1 MIKITSHKIIT
12 LALLF
17 CLTLYSDDSKN
28 QFTKAEQSV
37 KELGADSY
45 KARKKA
51 VQTLISLGYHARE
64 AVKKVLSSKD
74 PEIKSNAQ
82 KVWQEIRW
90 AIVPQ
95 NPKRVNAFFL
105 KLKKK
110 TATYKDWQELL
121 NLCGVHSLKIII
133 EAQKANIDFSTEAE
147 EKAGFDL
154 VGNGAFDEL
163 NESPKLNL
171 SSMLKSIVSQSD
183 MSVLV
188 KEINSYD
195 KKETERVRQ
204 LLHGTI
210 NTASA
215 YFQKTILTL
224 ASPIS
229 PASKTWTL
237 YDEVDFSS
245 KMIRGS
251 LTTKELN
258 YLNKNYKSFEI
269 DQFYKALLILREHK
283 VIDIKVFNS
292 MAVSRDFSKTKLRI
306 AKIFY
311 SHSEKI
317 LTRQTKLKLL
327 EQGSKLWFVFQKN
340 KLSKKLSNKEF
351 VQQNLELIT
360 NTGNLTDFIDDS
372 FSMSD
377 PQSMPFIEIAQNDD
391 LQSEEHKVWKILS
404 PNMVLMNHFHRTGD
418 FDKAEKFLAKYN
430 ERQQREKDSNELFF
444 SKQKN
449 LIKAETRK
457 ILKKVNLLKADQ
469 HKDAIALLADAAKLN
484 PDILTVL
491 IQKAEWEIKAGNKK
505 DALSA
510 LQTALPITP
519 NNLIEIRDL
528 VHICWDLNASELS
541 RQFISKLSI
550 DDDDYQNISLI
561 SQNHEFFLDMKKAEK
576 FHTLLGLEDF
586 GIARDLFY
594 SKKYTDIMPLCKMP
608 EEGDFQFLWGIMA
621 ARVSEGIKAAKIFSQ
636 HYLFED
642 DWAEAIGMTLA
653 GKLTPQELI
662 NEATSPLSFGGRRG
676 RLTEAYFY
684 AAICYMEKGK
694 EDFRKVHFY
703 LDKCIKLN
711 FRDYYEYISAKV
723 LKKILPEPPK

>member
-1 MIKITSHKIIT
+1 MIKITVHKIIP

-17 CLTLYSDDSKN
+17 CLPLYSDNSQTQYSKV
-28 QFTKAEQSV
+28 EQSV

-45 KARKKA
+45 KVRKKA
-51 VQTLISLGYHARE
+51 VQTLIALGYHARD
-64 AVKKVLSSKD
+64 AVKTVLNSKD

-95 NPKRVNAFFL
+95 NPKKVNGFFL

-110 TATYKDWQELL
+110 AATYKDWQELL
-121 NLCGVHSLKIII
+121 NLCGVESLKVIL
-133 EAQKANIDFSTEAE
+133 EVPKANIDFPTGVEVHPALDLIDD
-147 EKAGFDL
+147 GPFD
-154 VGNGAFDEL
+154 VL
-163 NESPKLNL
+163 NEMPKLNL
-171 SSMLKSIVSQSD
+171 NSMLKSLVSQSD
-183 MSVLV
+183 MAALV

-204 LLHGTI
+204 LLHRTI

-224 ASPIS
+224 ASQIS
-229 PASKTWTL
+229 PASKSWAL
-237 YDEVDFSS
+237 YDKVDFSS

-251 LTTKELN
+251 LTAKELG
-258 YLNKNYKSFEI
+258 YLNKNYKSFKI
-269 DQFYKALLILREHK
+269 DQFYKALLILQEHK
-283 VIDIKVFNS
+283 AIDLKVFNS

-311 SHSEKI
+311 SHSENT
-317 LTRQTKLKLL
+317 LTEQTKLKLL
-327 EQGSKLWFVFQKN
+327 EQGSKLWFIFQKN

-351 VQQNLELIT
+351 VQQTLELIT
-360 NTGNLTDFIDDS
+360 NAGNLTDFIDDS
-372 FSMSD
+372 FPMSD
-377 PQSMPFIEIAQNDD
+377 QQSIPFVEIAQNDD
-391 LQSEEHKVWKILS
+391 LQSGKNKVWKVLS
-404 PNMVLMNHFHRTGD
+404 PNMVLLSHFHRTGD
-418 FDKAEKFLAKYN
+418 FDKAENFLARYN
-430 ERQQREKDSNELFF
+430 RRQQRKTDSNELFF

-469 HKDAIALLADAAKLN
+469 HKEAIALLVDAAKIN
-484 PDILTVL
+484 PDILTVF
-491 IQKAEWEIKAGNKK
+491 IQKAEWQIKAGNKK
-505 DALSA
+505 DALST
-510 LQTALPITP
+510 LQTALSMTP

-528 VHICWDLNASELS
+528 VHACWDLNAPKLS
-541 RQFISKLSI
+541 NQFISKLI
-550 DDDDYQNISLI
+550 LDDDYQNISLI
-561 SQNHEFFLDMKKAEK
+561 SQNHEFFLDMKKAER
-576 FHTLLGLEDF
+576 FHTLLGLKDF
-586 GIARDLFY
+586 ALTRDLFY
-594 SKKYTDIMPLCKMP
+594 SRKYTDIMPLCEMP

-621 ARVSEGIKAAKIFSQ
+621 ARVNEGTNVAKGFSQ

-642 DWAEAIGMTLA
+642 DWAETIGMTLA
-653 GKLTPQELI
+653 GKLTPEELI
-662 NEATSPLSFGGRRG
+662 NEATSPISFGGRRG

-684 AAICYMEKGK
+684 AAICHMEKGK
-694 EDFRKVHFY
+694 EDFKKVHFY

-711 FRDYYEYISAKV
+711 FRDYYEYISATV